1 MSIAASL
8 LSCPSTSTS
17 VTFNLQAKPKEGEES
32 NKQAVRS
39 CRIRRRQLAKV
50 QQQEAAYHGT
60 KTSCFR
66 DHDPWTGTLGLPRD
80 GPPYMHDLWTFV
92 CPVRITN
99 NIFCYRKVKR
109 TAATAKAWRRLPH
122 ALPAHSWVIGSL
134 LVCGM
139 PPNSIKLLPICNSVD
154 RFRYLHSRTE
164 RERERERQHLL
175 HMHLQALLMVRTKK
189 RARRRQNSMVTHIP
203 WIAIVNLETRW
214 QCDQKEL
221 SFSIVERRPVW
232 SRSKGRFGPSPMKL
246 TNLARQLLQFRNQ
259 NEDLAACKRATCA
272 QDKVDILSVLFIA
285 TSKNCKRLPIIDKM
299 INVSPRYRQYVSPRY
314 LHICNWDVLKAP
326 KSDETGGNGGCAR
339 WIEKGTRSPI
349 GRQIKGWP
357 IIPVDCQVAWPGRD
371 WAAINQKKRESELT
385 PFATYS

>member
-164 RERERERQHLL
+164 REREREAALATYALTSSANGQNKKESEKETKQYGHSYSLNCHCQSWNKMAMWPEGIVLL
-175 HMHLQALLMVRTKK
+175 HSRTTTSLVPKQGTLWSLSHEIDQSCSSTFTIQEPKWGPCCLQEG
-189 RARRRQNSMVTHIP
+189 
-203 WIAIVNLETRW
+203 NLCTR
-214 QCDQKEL
+214 
-221 SFSIVERRPVW
+221 
-232 SRSKGRFGPSPMKL
+232 
-246 TNLARQLLQFRNQ
+246 
-259 NEDLAACKRATCA
+259 
-272 QDKVDILSVLFIA
+272 
-285 TSKNCKRLPIIDKM
+285 
-299 INVSPRYRQYVSPRY
+299 
-314 LHICNWDVLKAP
+314 
-326 KSDETGGNGGCAR
+326 
-339 WIEKGTRSPI
+339 
-349 GRQIKGWP
+349 
-357 IIPVDCQVAWPGRD
+357 
-371 WAAINQKKRESELT
+371 
-385 PFATYS
+385 